1 MKKRV
6 ISGIF
11 IILILGICM
20 FIGKLPF
27 YLLMSFISL
36 AGIYEFIN
44 IKYDNKKLLKFPK
57 YITYIFTLLMTLNNT
72 FYTTNVVNLIILL
85 ILSLTI
91 PLVIYNDKDKYNI
104 NDTMYLIG
112 TSLILSLAFNSLIKL
127 KDINIYLCLY
137 VFIISFMTDT
147 YAYIGG
153 MLIGRNKLTTIS
165 PKKTIEGSVVG
176 TVMATIIGSVFYNIL
191 IGDHNLYLVILFSL
205 ALSIVSQFGDLFFS
219 VIKRY
224 FDKKDY
230 SNLIPGHGGIL
241 DRLDSVIFVTLLL
254 DLIIS
259 IF

>member
-27 YLLMSFISL
+27 YLLMGFISL

-165 PKKTIEGSVVG
+165 PKKTIEGSIVG